1 MILARGAI
9 MKLVQA
15 VLAAVI
21 VASLAFAAAAAPAK
35 KKPTAGPPPQS
46 PEALYQYCRM
56 AVFRKMGRSTGD
68 GRVAVLSQT
77 MVQQTDYC
85 VSNHGKI

>member
-1 MILARGAI
+1 
-9 MKLVQA
+9 MKVA
-15 VLAAVI
+15 KAALAAVFL
-21 VASLAFAAAAAPAK
+21 VCLAVGADAAPTK
-35 KKPTAGPPPQS
+35 KTAAVGPPPQS

-77 MVQQTDYC
+77 MIQQADYC
-85 VSNHGKI
+85 VANHGKI